1 MLASELS
8 QSDLVSLLSVLLNTC
23 IILRVFNSLLSSMK
37 LNIYYLSKMQ

>member
-8 QSDLVSLLSVLLNTC
+8 QSDLVSLLSVLSNTC